1 MNPATPPS
9 TPANPPASA
18 PASAASSPALPPRV
32 AARLAPFGTT
42 VFAEITRLAIEHN
55 AVNLGQGFP
64 DFDGPTFIRDAAC
77 EAIRPDAHSR
87 TDSSASVPAGHNQYA
102 PMIGVPPLLRAIAGV
117 WAREEARDLDPA
129 RELCITSG
137 CTEAIAATFLGLC
150 EPGDEVV
157 LFEPFYDSY
166 RACVAMGGGVPRFV
180 PLRPPSEKPADASTP
195 LATRGFWFDPA
206 DLRAAITPRTRFIV
220 VNTPHN
226 PTGKVFSR
234 AELDLIASLCREHD
248 LVAITD
254 EVYERLVFEP
264 DEPHLRLASLPG
276 MWERTIT
283 LSSLGKTFSL
293 TGWKIGW
300 AVGPARLIAGV
311 KAAHQFLTYAIATPL
326 QHAAATAIEQGD
338 AYIADLVGDYA
349 RKRDRLADG
358 LGSLGFDVFS
368 PSGTYFIMADHRRV
382 GERLGATTDV
392 ELCRRLITDVGVAA
406 IPPSAFYDTPGGGSH
421 LVRFAFCKTD
431 AVLDEAIRRMRAALG
446 AD

>member
-1 MNPATPPS
+1 MNRATPSTTSGTHSVSPPS
-9 TPANPPASA
+9 EAAPSVASA
-18 PASAASSPALPPRV
+18 PRV

-42 VFAEITRLAIEHN
+42 VFAEITRLAIEHG

-64 DFDGPTFIRDAAC
+64 DFDGPAFVRDAAC
-77 EAIRPDAHSR
+77 QAIRPDARPSNS
-87 TDSSASVPAGHNQYA
+87 TSTTAPAAGHNQYA

-117 WAREEARDLDPA
+117 WAREQARTLDPA
-129 RELCITSG
+129 REICVTSG

-150 EPGDEVV
+150 EPGDEVI

-180 PLRPPSEKPADASTP
+180 PLRPPSEQPANATKP

-206 DLRAAITPRTRFIV
+206 DLRAAFTPRTRFIV
-220 VNTPHN
+220 LNTPHN

-234 AELDLIASLCREHD
+234 AELELIASLCREHD

-264 DEPHLRLASLPG
+264 DEPHLRLAALPG

-300 AVGPARLIAGV
+300 AVGPERLIAGV

-326 QHAAATAIEQGD
+326 QHAAAAAIEQGD
-338 AYIADLVGDYA
+338 AYIADLVADYA

-358 LGSLGFDVFS
+358 LASLGFDVFT

-382 GERLGATTDV
+382 GERLGAANDV
-392 ELCRRLITDVGVAA
+392 ELCRRLITDAGVAA
-406 IPPSAFYDTPGGGSH
+406 IPPSAFYHTPGGGSQ

-431 AVLDEAIRRMRAALG
+431 VALDEAIRRMSKALG
-446 AD
+446 